1 MEDKIIKESIRKKE
15 KNSEVELELSL
26 DLDDYFEN
34 RENEFDYQKNLGLE
48 QLFIRFESMIARIGN
63 SDNSINDRDIIKGV
77 DSLLNGFSIEKNFQ
91 KLNIKFNT
99 NYSGNDL
106 KEIIRDQKDELLEYF
121 DIEPEEKLFLPP
133 EFQNKK
139 AKNIIYEIMYFQS
152 IKFLYKHKL
161 TKNEFESVLYRVI
174 KAICDLSFLYEKA
187 YLDWA
192 DSFYNISNDLS
203 KRKNIERLFEEN
215 AIKAGMDMEDIPN
228 LLEMLKSPFSDE
240 GF

>member
-1 MEDKIIKESIRKKE
+1 
-15 KNSEVELELSL
+15 
-26 DLDDYFEN
+26 
-34 RENEFDYQKNLGLE
+34 
-48 QLFIRFESMIARIGN
+48 
-63 SDNSINDRDIIKGV
+63 
-77 DSLLNGFSIEKNFQ
+77 
-91 KLNIKFNT
+91 
-99 NYSGNDL
+99 
-106 KEIIRDQKDELLEYF
+106 
-121 DIEPEEKLFLPP
+121 
-133 EFQNKK
+133 
-139 AKNIIYEIMYFQS
+139 MYFQS

-187 YLDWA
+187 YLDWS